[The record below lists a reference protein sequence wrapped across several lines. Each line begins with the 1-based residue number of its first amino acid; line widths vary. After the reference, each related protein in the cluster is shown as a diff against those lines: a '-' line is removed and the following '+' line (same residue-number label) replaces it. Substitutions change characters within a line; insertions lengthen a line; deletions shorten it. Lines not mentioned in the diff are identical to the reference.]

1 MSEAQIQAIKD
12 VIKMTPRLNIDC
24 LNSIKVLMEKAI
36 ESELLRLEPT
46 VLLDNM
52 DITEKVM
59 YLDYLMESKD
69 TKEQELKNAVS
80 FEEVLKREGL
90 TFDDLQ
96 EYADYVDIVLNAELS
111 NRNGIGIIL
120 FQELT
125 PFLSLIKVTIVKKQI
140 KIRLTKKEDWP
151 TTLVKLM
158 EKIEEIAHR
167 FHD

>member
-24 LNSIKVLMEKAI
+24 LYSIKVLMEKAI

-90 TFDDLQ
+90 TVDDLQ
-96 EYADYVDIVLNAELS
+96 DKN
-111 NRNGIGIIL
+111 
-120 FQELT
+120 
-125 PFLSLIKVTIVKKQI
+125 
-140 KIRLTKKEDWP
+140 
-151 TTLVKLM
+151 
-158 EKIEEIAHR
+158 
-167 FHD
+167 